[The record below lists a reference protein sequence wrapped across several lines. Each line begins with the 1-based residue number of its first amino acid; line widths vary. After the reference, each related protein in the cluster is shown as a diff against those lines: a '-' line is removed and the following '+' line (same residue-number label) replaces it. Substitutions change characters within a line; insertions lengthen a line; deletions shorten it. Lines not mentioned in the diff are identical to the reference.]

1 MSLITDTL
9 NKMKK
14 EQGSEE
20 NDDKMMAPPA
30 LRNAVINTKK
40 YQEFVKNAE
49 IKDINGHKAPLKG
62 FVVVSIVLVA
72 VIIAATLYFINQEDD
87 TLIQQAGI
95 VSNSQQPAQTVNNGN
110 NVKSLGK
117 PYNPNAT
124 VGQQASNTQ
133 AAEAVNKSAPAQ
145 AQTQAQNKATDKP
158 VNAQPLNDMQARQT
172 QAQMSSMPDSSKSV
186 SSKKDNSN
194 AQMQQGPVDIIPAN
208 QLFIVTPQAVPVNNQ
223 PVEKPVQKPAQ
234 NDNASPVENNMQ
246 NNKPAVEKQNVSS
259 KEQAGSESKKSFT
272 EISQEDLKK
281 ANEYTQKQVDEE
293 KARAVKNAQA
303 IQENYSVKNQNP
315 ALSKNSANDYT
326 NKTEIAEVKAIK
338 TKDPVGTVS
347 ASTISLYN
355 QYVTTG
361 NKAKNEGSYERAI
374 EYYTNA
380 LALNK
385 NDVLSANIANMYLEL
400 KNPNMAF
407 QVVVRNG
414 MTDAKLISALAVRM
428 INSKYFL
435 EGNKLLQYANTL
447 EKSSYILFANGYYSQ
462 SQEQYDA
469 AVKYYKDAMTANPA
483 DVSSAYYAALCYE
496 EQGKNGEAVE
506 MYQYIL
512 SNSSSPENMKKQ
524 ASARIKKLGS

>member
-30 LRNAVINTKK
+30 LRNAVVNTKK

-62 FVVVSIVLVA
+62 FVIVSFVLVA
-72 VIIAATLYFINQEDD
+72 VIVAATLYFLNKEDD
-87 TLIQQAGI
+87 SLIKQAGI
-95 VSNSQQPAQTVNNGN
+95 ASDNQQSAQAVSSANNE
-110 NVKSLGK
+110 KSLGR
-117 PYNPNAT
+117 PYNPDAQGSEKT
-124 VGQQASNTQ
+124 QTASAAQVNT
-133 AAEAVNKSAPAQ
+133 AKPAQ
-145 AQTQAQNKATDKP
+145 AQTQPVVNKETA
-158 VNAQPLNDMQARQT
+158 AQPLNNMQARQT
-172 QAQMSSMPDSSKSV
+172 QAQMSAMPESSKNV
-186 SSKKDNSN
+186 KAEKDNSKT
-194 AQMQQGPVDIIPAN
+194 QMQQGPVDIIPAN
-208 QLFIVTPQAVPVNNQ
+208 QLFIITPQAAPVSNQ
-223 PVEKPVQKPAQ
+223 PVEKPVQKPA
-234 NDNASPVENNMQ
+234 ENNTAAPVKNDMQ
-246 NNKPAVEKQNVSS
+246 NNKPAVEKQDVSS

-281 ANEYTQKQVDEE
+281 ANEYTQKQVEEE

-303 IQENYSVKNQNP
+303 IQENYAAKNQTT
-315 ALSKNSANDYT
+315 SADKSNINDYT
-326 NKTEIAEVKAIK
+326 DKTDIAEVKAIK
-338 TKDPVGTVS
+338 AKDPIGTVS

-407 QVVVRNG
+407 QVVVKNG
-414 MTDAKLISALAVRM
+414 MTDAKLISSLAVRM
-428 INSKYFL
+428 INAKYFL
-435 EGNKLLQYANTL
+435 ESNKLLQYANTL

-462 SQEQYDA
+462 SQEQFDA
-469 AVKYYKDAMTANPA
+469 AVKFYKDAINANPA
-483 DVSSAYYAALCYE
+483 DVSSAYYVALCYE
-496 EQGKNGEAVE
+496 EQGKNSEAVE

-512 SNSSSPENMKKQ
+512 SNSSSPDNMKKQ
-524 ASARIKKLGS
+524 AAARVKKLGN

>member
-30 LRNAVINTKK
+30 LRNTVINTKK

-95 VSNSQQPAQTVNNGN
+95 VSNNQQSAQAVNNSS
-110 NVKSLGK
+110 NVNSLGK
-117 PYNPNAT
+117 PYNPNAQG
-124 VGQQASNTQ
+124 GQKTQSASDAQ
-133 AAEAVNKSAPAQ
+133 AAAAKPAQ
-145 AQTQAQNKATDKP
+145 AQTQPAVNKGTS
-158 VNAQPLNDMQARQT
+158 AQPLNNMQARQT

-208 QLFIVTPQAVPVNNQ
+208 QLFIVTPQA
-223 PVEKPVQKPAQ
+223 
-234 NDNASPVENNMQ
+234 ASVENNMQ

-303 IQENYSVKNQNP
+303 IQANYSVKNQNP

-496 EQGKNGEAVE
+496 EQGKNSEAVE

-512 SNSSSPENMKKQ
+512 SNSSSPDNMKKQ
-524 ASARIKKLGS
+524 ASARIEKLGN

>member
-14 EQGSEE
+14 EQGSGE

-30 LRNAVINTKK
+30 LRNAVVNTKK

-49 IKDINGHKAPLKG
+49 IKDINGNKAPLKG
-62 FVVVSIVLVA
+62 FIVVSIILVA
-72 VIIAATLYFINQEDD
+72 VIGAATVYFLNKEDD
-87 TLIQQAGI
+87 TLIKQAGI

-133 AAEAVNKSAPAQ
+133 AAEAVNKAAPAQ

-158 VNAQPLNDMQARQT
+158 VNAQPLNSMQARQT
-172 QAQMSSMPDSSKSV
+172 QAQMSSMPSSRQDTATKKTG
-186 SSKKDNSN
+186 SKTETK
-194 AQMQQGPVDIIPAN
+194 QGPVDIIPAN
-208 QLFIVTPQAVPVNNQ
+208 QLFIITPQAAPVNTQ
-223 PVEKPVQKPAQ
+223 PVEQPAQ
-234 NDNASPVENNMQ
+234 NINSAPVKSDMQ
-246 NNKPAVEKQNVSS
+246 NNKPAVEKQNISS
-259 KEQAGSESKKSFT
+259 NKKANSDSNAGFT
-272 EISQEDLKK
+272 EVSQIDIQK

-303 IQENYSVKNQNP
+303 IEENYAIQNKTASNITVK
-315 ALSKNSANDYT
+315 DYT
-326 NKTEIAEVKAIK
+326 DKTEIAEVKAIK
-338 TKDPVGTVS
+338 TKDPKGTVS

-414 MTDAKLISALAVRM
+414 MTDAKLISSLAVRM

-435 EGNKLLQYANTL
+435 ESNKLLQYANTL

-469 AVKYYKDAMTANPA
+469 AVKYYKDAITANPA
-483 DVSSAYYAALCYE
+483 DVSSAYYAALCFE
-496 EQGKNGEAVE
+496 EQGKNSEAVE
-506 MYQYIL
+506 MYKYIL
-512 SNSSSPENMKKQ
+512 NNSSSPENMKKQ
-524 ASARIKKLGS
+524 ASARVKKLGS

>member
-95 VSNSQQPAQTVNNGN
+95 VSNNQQSAQAVNNSS
-110 NVKSLGK
+110 NVNSLGK
-117 PYNPNAT
+117 PYNPNAQG
-124 VGQQASNTQ
+124 GQKTQSSSNAQ
-133 AAEAVNKSAPAQ
+133 AAAAKPAQ
-145 AQTQAQNKATDKP
+145 AQTQPAVNKGTS
-158 VNAQPLNDMQARQT
+158 AQPLNNMQARQT

-208 QLFIVTPQAVPVNNQ
+208 QLFIVTPQAT
-223 PVEKPVQKPAQ
+223 
-234 NDNASPVENNMQ
+234 SVENNMQ

-303 IQENYSVKNQNP
+303 IQANYSVKNQNP

-512 SNSSSPENMKKQ
+512 SNSSSPDNMKKQ
-524 ASARIKKLGS
+524 ASARIKKLGN

>member
-30 LRNAVINTKK
+30 LRNPVVNTKK

-49 IKDINGHKAPLKG
+49 IKDVNGNKAPLKG
-62 FVVVSIVLVA
+62 FIVVSIILVA
-72 VIIAATLYFINQEDD
+72 VIGAATAYFLNKEDD
-87 TLIQQAGI
+87 TLIKQAGI
-95 VSNSQQPAQTVNNGN
+95 VSNNQQSAQPVNNGSTI
-110 NVKSLGK
+110 KSLGK
-117 PYNPNAT
+117 PYNPDAK
-124 VGQQASNTQ
+124 VAQQAAPSDT
-133 AAEAVNKSAPAQ
+133 ASKPAPAQ
-145 AQTQAQNKATDKP
+145 TQTAEKSVQAAAKS
-158 VNAQPLNDMQARQT
+158 VNVQPINSMQARQT
-172 QAQMSSMPDSSKSV
+172 QAQMSSMPGSSQDTATKKAG
-186 SSKKDNSN
+186 SKTDTK
-194 AQMQQGPVDIIPAN
+194 QGPVDIIPAN
-208 QLFIVTPQAVPVNNQ
+208 QLFVITPQTAPVNNQ
-223 PVEKPVQKPAQ
+223 PVKQPAQ
-234 NDNASPVENNMQ
+234 KTTAAPVKNNVQ
-246 NNKPAVEKQNVSS
+246 NNKPAVEKKDAVSKTQPVNSNVG
-259 KEQAGSESKKSFT
+259 AGN
-272 EISQEDLKK
+272 ISQEELKK
-281 ANEYTQKQVDEE
+281 ANEYTQKQVEEE
-293 KARAVKNAQA
+293 KARALKNAQA
-303 IQENYSVKNQNP
+303 IQANYAEQSQNSSPNKSSVK
-315 ALSKNSANDYT
+315 DYT
-326 NKTEIAEVKAIK
+326 DKTEIAEVKAIK
-338 TKDPVGTVS
+338 TKGPQGTVS

-435 EGNKLLQYANTL
+435 ETNKLLQYADKL
-447 EKSSYILFANGYYSQ
+447 EKSSYILFASGYYSQ

-469 AVKYYKDAMTANPA
+469 AVKFYKDAITANPA
-483 DVSSAYYAALCYE
+483 DVSSAYYAALCFE
-496 EQGKNGEAVE
+496 EQGKNSEAAT
-506 MYQYIL
+506 MYKYIIN
-512 SNSSSPENMKKQ
+512 NSASPENMKKQ
-524 ASARIKKLGS
+524 ASARVKKLGN

>member
-14 EQGSEE
+14 EQGSGE

-30 LRNAVINTKK
+30 LRNAVVNTKK

-49 IKDINGHKAPLKG
+49 IKDINGNKAPLKG
-62 FVVVSIVLVA
+62 FIVVSIILVA
-72 VIIAATLYFINQEDD
+72 VIGAATVYFLNKEDD
-87 TLIQQAGI
+87 TLIKQAGI

-124 VGQQASNTQ
+124 VGQQESNTQ
-133 AAEAVNKSAPAQ
+133 AAEAVNKPAPAQ

-158 VNAQPLNDMQARQT
+158 VNAQPLNSMQARQT
-172 QAQMSSMPDSSKSV
+172 QAQMSSMPSSRQDTATKKTG
-186 SSKKDNSN
+186 SKTETK
-194 AQMQQGPVDIIPAN
+194 QGPVDIIPAN
-208 QLFIVTPQAVPVNNQ
+208 QLFIITPQAAPVNNQ
-223 PVEKPVQKPAQ
+223 PVEQSAQ
-234 NDNASPVENNMQ
+234 NINSAPVKSDMQ
-246 NNKPAVEKQNVSS
+246 NNKPAVEKKDAVSKTQPVSS
-259 KEQAGSESKKSFT
+259 NVGAGD
-272 EISQEDLKK
+272 ISQEELKK

-303 IQENYSVKNQNP
+303 IEENYAIQNKAASNISVK
-315 ALSKNSANDYT
+315 DYT
-326 NKTEIAEVKAIK
+326 DKTEIAEVKAIK
-338 TKDPVGTVS
+338 TKDPKGTVS

-414 MTDAKLISALAVRM
+414 MTDAKLISSLAVRM

-435 EGNKLLQYANTL
+435 ESNKLLQYANTL

-469 AVKYYKDAMTANPA
+469 AVKYYKDAITANPA
-483 DVSSAYYAALCYE
+483 DVSSAYYAALCFE
-496 EQGKNGEAVE
+496 EQGKNSEAVE

>member
-62 FVVVSIVLVA
+62 FIVVSIVLVA

-95 VSNSQQPAQTVNNGN
+95 VSNNQQSAQAVNNSS
-110 NVKSLGK
+110 NVNSLGK
-117 PYNPNAT
+117 PYNPNAQG
-124 VGQQASNTQ
+124 GQKAQSSSNAQ
-133 AAEAVNKSAPAQ
+133 AAAAKPAQ
-145 AQTQAQNKATDKP
+145 AQTQPAVNKGTS
-158 VNAQPLNDMQARQT
+158 AQPLNSMQARQT

-223 PVEKPVQKPAQ
+223 PVEQPAQ
-234 NDNASPVENNMQ
+234 NINSAPVKSDMQ

-462 SQEQYDA
+462 SQELYDA
-469 AVKYYKDAMTANPA
+469 AVKFYKDAMTANPA

-512 SNSSSPENMKKQ
+512 SNSSSPDNMKKQ
-524 ASARIKKLGS
+524 ASARIKKLGN

>member
-95 VSNSQQPAQTVNNGN
+95 VSNNQQSAQAVNNSS
-110 NVKSLGK
+110 NVNSLGK
-117 PYNPNAT
+117 PYNPNAQG
-124 VGQQASNTQ
+124 GQKAQSASNAQ
-133 AAEAVNKSAPAQ
+133 AAAAKPAQ
-145 AQTQAQNKATDKP
+145 AQTQPVVNKGTS
-158 VNAQPLNDMQARQT
+158 AQPLNNMQARQT

-234 NDNASPVENNMQ
+234 NDNAAPVENNMQ

-414 MTDAKLISALAVRM
+414 
-428 INSKYFL
+428 
-435 EGNKLLQYANTL
+435 GNKLLQYANTL

-512 SNSSSPENMKKQ
+512 SNSSSPDNMKKQ
-524 ASARIKKLGS
+524 ASARIKKLGN